1 MSGKFFLFI
10 TIILFMLIFFCIPAL
25 AALQQEAPL
34 SPEQTQ
40 LNLESLEYIWKTINE
55 KHYDPTFGGVDWPAL
70 REEMRPR
77 MEKAKTRNEAR
88 AILEQMI
95 DRLRLSHFNI
105 IPSEAYEHLA
115 EPTPSDF
122 PRGSTG
128 IDARVVGGQALITH
142 VDSGTPAEVAGVR
155 AGWEILRIGE
165 KEIAPILER
174 LAAEYAGQSGK
185 VGVLSTALMNG
196 LRKKIGTRLFLQFR
210 DVDNRIVEQNLLL
223 IEPKGKKVQFG
234 DLSCLFCGMSAA
246 KAALQDAPPKAETI
260 LDGYVEATGGMAA
273 YDKIDNR
280 VTKSTMEIAGTG
292 IKISLT
298 LYQAK
303 PLKAYSVVESTVT
316 GKIESGIDGE
326 VVWEVSATS
335 GPKIKEGKER
345 ENQLHLNR
353 MDRFAYWRQAYQ
365 KVETVGVEEVSGKS
379 CFKVTATPAAGP
391 VQTLYFD
398 PETHLVIKIA
408 TTIEIPQGTIPV
420 ESSFSDYQATHGVL
434 LPRKSVMKV
443 ATQER
448 IVTVQSI
455 EQNVELPT
463 DRFDAPKEI
472 KTMLQKKN
480 SN

>member
-77 MEKAKTRNEAR
+77 MEKAKTRNEVR
-88 AILEQMI
+88 AILEEMI
-95 DRLRLSHFNI
+95 D
-105 IPSEAYEHLA
+105 
-115 EPTPSDF
+115 
-122 PRGSTG
+122 
-128 IDARVVGGQALITH
+128 
-142 VDSGTPAEVAGVR
+142 
-155 AGWEILRIGE
+155 
-165 KEIAPILER
+165 
-174 LAAEYAGQSGK
+174 
-185 VGVLSTALMNG
+185 
-196 LRKKIGTRLFLQFR
+196 
-210 DVDNRIVEQNLLL
+210 
-223 IEPKGKKVQFG
+223 
-234 DLSCLFCGMSAA
+234 
-246 KAALQDAPPKAETI
+246 
-260 LDGYVEATGGMAA
+260 
-273 YDKIDNR
+273 
-280 VTKSTMEIAGTG
+280 
-292 IKISLT
+292 
-298 LYQAK
+298 
-303 PLKAYSVVESTVT
+303 
-316 GKIESGIDGE
+316 
-326 VVWEVSATS
+326 
-335 GPKIKEGKER
+335 
-345 ENQLHLNR
+345 QLR

-408 TTIEIPQGTIPV
+408 TTIETPQGTIPV
-420 ESSFSDYQATHGVL
+420 ESSFSDYQATNGVL